1 MFPFDLRAFAV
12 VCSFLALMTAACGGP
27 AMLTPTSTP
36 APAQASA
43 QAELRPASATPA
55 PTATA
60 VTTPTPAA
68 TSVPTPTSVA
78 APEST
83 PTSVTPAPTPARTAY
98 DSTEIM
104 NEVSRGL
111 TYSFG
116 FLEDAL
122 DRIDERNDTSMAPV
136 LIEIVRFMPTPAGR
150 ERVGETLRTLTGQQF
165 PADDWGLWME
175 WLGNNLEAFQPPSG
189 YADWKAD
196 LYSLIDR
203 RFAGFIRP
211 AGDFSKIDLTE
222 VVWGGVVSRRH
233 PRPTQSAFR
242 RGAECGLHGAG
253 RPGFRRTHQRRRQS
267 VSAPHSQRP

>member
-1 MFPFDLRAFAV
+1 
-12 VCSFLALMTAACGGP
+12 
-27 AMLTPTSTP
+27 MLTPTSTP

-222 VVWGGVVSRRH
+222 VVWGGVVPDGIPDLRNPPFVEAQNADYMEPDDRVFGVHINGDAKAYPLRIVNAHEMVNDWIGGEPIS
-233 PRPTQSAFR
+233 
-242 RGAECGLHGAG
+242 LMW
-253 RPGFRRTHQRRRQS
+253 
-267 VSAPHSQRP
+267 